1 MNDLVEKTND
11 ATVITL
17 HGELDVNN
25 IEDLKNVIET
35 ELGNGTG
42 KILVD
47 LNKVT
52 YMDSAALGVLV
63 AGLKR
68 ARLANAQFKLA
79 NVKGNVEN
87 IFKLTRLTK
96 FFDIYNSVDDA
107 IESF

>member
-1 MNDLVEKTND
+1 MNDLVAKTND

-17 HGELDVNN
+17 QGELDVNN
-25 IEDLKNVIET
+25 VEDLKTVIES
-35 ELGNGTG
+35 ELSDGTG
-42 KILVD
+42 KILID

-68 ARLANAQFKLA
+68 ARLSNAQFKLA

-96 FFDIYNSVDDA
+96 FFEIYNSVDSA
-107 IESF
+107 MESF